1 MFSPRALGWL
11 FAGLAAFVAAVA
23 LAWPELQYLLFA
35 QTVDAQVAEVR
46 ELVESRRR
54 SDELMLQ
61 VEYVFADGPIT
72 RRERDRVPISWPRPT
87 AGATTAVEY
96 LPGQQLASRLAGHRN
111 LVTPTLLFIAMA
123 FFSGFIIPM
132 IGWQKPE
139 PVTPGT

>member
-1 MFSPRALGWL
+1 LRLL
-11 FAGLAAFVAAVA
+11 AGLAVFGVAVA

-35 QTVDAQVAEVR
+35 RTVDAQVAEVR

-61 VEYVFADGPIT
+61 VEYVFADGSLT
-72 RRERDRVPISWPRPT
+72 RRERDRVPMFWNRPT
-87 AGATTAVEY
+87 AGSTTAVEY
-96 LPGQQLASRLAGHRN
+96 IPGRLLASRLAGHRN
-111 LVTPTLLFIAMA
+111 LVTPTILFIALA